1 MAVILSL
8 LLLILPFRVFASA
21 ETTHLAAKQASTQ
34 TSTIDNIRVNQIGAD
49 KIVVELSGRAVCSP
63 KPISAD
69 GCAAAFEWRQTTL
82 SLAGKEK
89 PSRERGLE
97 LKYDFPLAQR
107 INFFVNEKDGLTMAI
122 TGVKR
127 LRLKDIA
134 GEENPDSL
142 TLLLEAMPPPVTEE
156 KKIAEAPG
164 QSLSLDEKITL
175 EMYEISLVEALRMLS
190 ATVGMDLVMSAG
202 IPSGKISL
210 SFKGTP
216 FADVLSYLLRFN
228 SLVHA
233 IRGNTLIV
241 GSAQWVAE
249 TAGTNE
255 TRAYH
260 MAYAEVPQA
269 AALLATMVGQIKTIT
284 ADERTRMLYVTG
296 TVAQHEEI
304 ETLLG
309 VIDSP
314 VRQIM
319 LEARLIEVNKL
330 FKRDI
335 ESMISAIYHGWLL
348 SSGIGGG
355 RLGYAYANRDLPS
368 NSGSGVMDSAIKI
381 LDAGLRA
388 MELEQ
393 KGKILAAPSI
403 VALDGHKA
411 VIKLTRSYLYQSSV
425 DEHGNAKFREQ
436 ETGPSLEITPLIGRD
451 GFMTMKLRIS
461 SGEIVGFR
469 KSGASETPETARR
482 EVDTCVR
489 VRDGEPFVIGGLYS
503 ESKNKNVVRTPVLS
517 DIPLIGGLF
526 TSRSE
531 ARLSSELAFIVV
543 PHIIDIH
550 SPGRTGFAVDSN
562 AW

>member
-1 MAVILSL
+1 MTVILSL
-8 LLLILPFRVFASA
+8 LLLILPLHVSASA
-21 ETTHLAAKQASTQ
+21 ETTSLAASQVSL
-34 TSTIDNIRVNQIGAD
+34 IDDIRVKQIGAD
-49 KIVVELSGRAVCSP
+49 KIIIELSGRAVCSP

-69 GCAAAFEWRQTTL
+69 GCAAAFEWRQTVL
-82 SLAGKEK
+82 SLAGQEK
-89 PSRERGLE
+89 HSRERGLE

-107 INFFVNEKDGLTMAI
+107 INFFVNDRDGLTMAI

-127 LRLKDIA
+127 LRLKDIV
-134 GEENPDSL
+134 GEESSDSL
-142 TLLLEAMPPPVTEE
+142 TLFLETFPPSITEE
-156 KKIAEAPG
+156 KKTAETSG
-164 QSLSLDEKITL
+164 QALFLDEKVTL
-175 EMYEISLVEALRMLS
+175 EMYEISLAEALRMLAAS
-190 ATVGMDLVMSAG
+190 VGMDLVMSAG

-210 SFKGTP
+210 SFQETP
-216 FADVLSYLLRFN
+216 FADVLGYLLRSN
-228 SLVHA
+228 SLAHA
-233 IRGNTLIV
+233 VRGNTLIV
-241 GSAQWVAE
+241 GLAQSVAE
-249 TAGTNE
+249 TAGINE

-260 MAYAEVPQA
+260 IAYAEVPQA
-269 AALLATMVGQIKTIT
+269 AALLGTMVGQIKTIT
-284 ADERTRMLYVTG
+284 VDERTRALYVTG
-296 TVAQHEEI
+296 TAEQHEEI
-304 ETLLG
+304 EALLD
-309 VIDSP
+309 VIDRP

-330 FKRDI
+330 FKQDI
-335 ESMISAIYHGWLL
+335 ESMLSAIYHGWLL

-355 RLGYAYANRDLPS
+355 RLGYAYTNRELPS
-368 NSGSGVMDSAIKI
+368 NNGSGAMDSAIKM

-469 KSGASETPETARR
+469 KSGTSETPETSRR

-489 VRDGEPFVIGGLYS
+489 IRDGELFVIGGLYS
-503 ESKNKNVVRTPVLS
+503 ESKNKNVIRTPVLS

-550 SPGRTGFAVDSN
+550 SPGRAGFAADSN
-562 AW
+562 GW